1 MKTRIIL
8 SSFFIFLFTSVLN
21 AQVNEL
27 STLNMLADSLQESR
41 GDQPILPDD
50 EIPDDQSSSMVTKK
64 IHDFTD
70 QDFGFTGG
78 KSFTNSPQSKF
89 FEEPL
94 KSFGYDFFI
103 NAPSTFAPLKNIPV
117 PADYIIGPGDNI
129 KILIFGTD
137 NRQFR
142 VQVTR
147 EGDILFPGLGNISVA
162 GLTFSDMQDAII
174 SVVSTKIIGAQL
186 SITLG
191 ALRSVNIFILGE
203 AFQPGMYTV
212 SSLSTI
218 TNAIFAGGGI
228 NTTGSL
234 RNIQL
239 KRSGEILGSY
249 DFYDLLLKGDTRDDI
264 RLLDGDVIFIPP
276 ITKTIGIS
284 GEVVRPGIYE
294 LKDNENIDDLIL
306 FSGNLK
312 PKSDDSSVDIQRI
325 DLTSNS
331 FQLINFDLNDPNF
344 KDFSLQNGDLV
355 AVYPVN
361 DSLKKAVLVSGH
373 ALKPGFYAWF
383 EGMQL
388 GDILSSPDDLLSM
401 TDLGYVLIKR
411 ETEIGQRYEFIQ
423 TDLEEIFQNPSSVAN
438 VVLHESDEIIL
449 FPSLLSANEITTKLI
464 QDQYQIKDNQMVK
477 VDEWTSLTY
486 LRKSLIEELSI
497 NNPINESSATTDI
510 SQSPTSSYYE
520 YSIHDYCT
528 VTEDFAVQIIES
540 SGFRANKSISLL
552 EIEKIQTPED
562 LQNLQ
567 KEAEQERIK
576 FQESSK
582 NEKIERVLTD
592 SCRKQL
598 LDPLIELIRRQIKT
612 GEQEK
617 IVSIFGN
624 TYFPGEYPL
633 TNNMT
638 ISDAIKAAGGLK
650 HATYNAEIE
659 LSRSNVSGK
668 TYSITN
674 TFSSLSDAS
683 DRVTKLQPLDILNIK
698 QISNEIK
705 TVEISG
711 EVFFPGIYPVAANQ
725 TISELIRR
733 AGGLKETASAR
744 GAYFQ
749 RESLRNAEIDRLKGA
764 QSELRRKIIL
774 SSGSGGLGQGSLDS
788 GAINQLSSLL
798 VADPEDAMKLGRL
811 VIDLDAIL
819 NNAGQGDIF
828 LDDGDTLHIPKE
840 LQTVSVIGEVYVP
853 NAHIF
858 KSNLSLDEYIN
869 FSGGA
874 NTFADVKNIY
884 LIKSDGSIISPSQ
897 LVSGGFFRNASSV
910 LEPGDSIVVPL
921 QVTPFSTIKA
931 TTEITQIIYQMAL
944 AAAAVNSF

>member
-1 MKTRIIL
+1 MA
-8 SSFFIFLFTSVLN
+8 N
-21 AQVNEL
+21 AQVGDLTNL
-27 STLNMLADSLQESR
+27 SILADSLKGQRTE
-41 GDQPILPDD
+41 QPLMPDD
-50 EIPDDQSSSMVTKK
+50 EIEDDESTSMITKR
-64 IHDFTD
+64 ITDFSD

-78 KSFTNSPQSKF
+78 NSFNNAPQSKF
-89 FEEPL
+89 FKKPL
-94 KSFGYDFFI
+94 KSFGYDFFV

-117 PADYIIGPGDNI
+117 PPDYIIGPGDNI

-137 NRQFR
+137 NRQFT

-147 EGDILFPGLGNISVA
+147 EGEILFPGLGNIAVA
-162 GLTFSDMQDAII
+162 GLSFSGMQEAI
-174 SVVSTKIIGAQL
+174 SAVVSSKIIGAQL

-191 ALRSVNIFILGE
+191 TLRSVNIFILGE

-218 TNAIFAGGGI
+218 TNAIYAGGRI
-228 NTTGSL
+228 NSTGAL

-239 KRSGEILGSY
+239 KRRGKILGVY
-249 DFYDLLLKGDTRDDI
+249 DFYDLLLKGDTTDDI
-264 RLLDGDVIFIPP
+264 RLSDGDVIFIPP

-306 FSGNLK
+306 FSGNLT
-312 PKSDDSSVDIQRI
+312 PKSNYSSVDIQRI
-325 DLTSNS
+325 DLASNS
-331 FQLINFDLNDPNF
+331 FQLINFDLNDPDF
-344 KDFSLQNGDLV
+344 KDFSLQNGDSV
-355 AVYPVN
+355 AVYPVS
-361 DSLKKAVLVSGH
+361 DTLKNAVLVSGH
-373 ALKPGFYAWF
+373 AMKPGFYAWF
-383 EGMQL
+383 KGIKL
-388 GDILSSPDDLLSM
+388 GDILSSSDDLLSM

-411 ETEIGQRYEFIQ
+411 ETQIGQRYEFIQ
-423 TDLEEIFQNPSSVAN
+423 TDLEEIFQNPSSDAN

-449 FPSLLSANEITTKLI
+449 FPSLLSANQITTKLI
-464 QDQYQIKDNQMVK
+464 QDQYQIKDNQMVL
-477 VDEWTSLTY
+477 VDEWNSMTY
-486 LRKSLIEELSI
+486 LRKSLIKELAI
-497 NNPINESSATTDI
+497 NNPSDETATTDLNTNA
-510 SQSPTSSYYE
+510 TSSYYE

-528 VTEDFAVQIIES
+528 VTEDFAIQIIES
-540 SGFRANKSISLL
+540 SGFRANKSVSLL
-552 EIEKIQTPED
+552 ELENVKTPED

-567 KEAEQERIK
+567 KEVEQERIQ
-576 FQESSK
+576 FQEPDK
-582 NEKIERVLTD
+582 DQKIETLLTN

-598 LDPLIELIRRQIKT
+598 LDPIIEVIRRQIKT

-633 TNNMT
+633 TTNMT
-638 ISDAIKAAGGLK
+638 INDAINAAGGLK
-650 HATYNAEIE
+650 HATYNAEVE

-733 AGGLKETASAR
+733 AGGLKDTASTQ

-798 VADPEDAMKLGRL
+798 VAGSEDGIKLGRL

-819 NNAGQGDIF
+819 NDASQGDIF
-828 LDDGDTLHIPKE
+828 LDDGDSLHIPRA

-853 NAHIF
+853 NSHIY
-858 KSNLSLDEYIN
+858 KNNLNLDDYIN
-869 FSGGA
+869 FSGGS

-884 LIKSDGSIISPSQ
+884 LIKSNGSIISPSK
-897 LVSGGFFRNASSV
+897 LVSDGFFRNTSST
-910 LEPGDSIVVPL
+910 LEPGDTIVVPL

>member
-1 MKTRIIL
+1 MESRIL
-8 SSFFIFLFTSVLN
+8 LPSFFILLLTSIVN
-21 AQVNEL
+21 AQVMDV
-27 STLNMLADSLQESR
+27 STLSNLANSLEQSKTEQPLML
-41 GDQPILPDD
+41 DD
-50 EIPDDQSSSMVTKK
+50 EIADDQSTSMITKG
-64 IHDFTD
+64 IADFTD
-70 QDFGFTGG
+70 RDFGFKGG
-78 KSFTNSPQSKF
+78 KTFTNSPRSKF
-89 FEEPL
+89 LKEPL
-94 KSFGYDFFI
+94 ESFGYDFFI

-117 PADYIIGPGDNI
+117 PPDYIIGPGDNI
-129 KILIFGTD
+129 KVLLYGTE
-137 NRQFR
+137 NRQFT

-147 EGDILFPGLGNISVA
+147 EGEILFPGLGNISVA
-162 GLTFSDMQDAII
+162 GLTFIDMQKAVRA
-174 SVVSTKIIGAQL
+174 VVSSKIIGTQL

-191 ALRSVNIFILGE
+191 TLRSVNIFILGE

-212 SSLSTI
+212 SSLTTI
-218 TNAIFAGGGI
+218 TNAIFSGGGI
-228 NTTGSL
+228 NLTGSL

-239 KRSGEILGSY
+239 KRKGKILGSY
-249 DFYDLLLKGDTRDDI
+249 DFYDLLLKGDTTDDI

-276 ITKTIGIS
+276 ITKTVGIS
-284 GEVVRPGIYE
+284 GEVARPGIYE
-294 LKDNENIDDLIL
+294 LKSNETIDDLIL

-312 PKSDDSSVDIQRI
+312 AKSNDSSVDIQRI
-325 DLTSNS
+325 DPASNS
-331 FQLINFDLNDPNF
+331 FQLINFDLNDPDF
-344 KDFSLQNGDLV
+344 KDYSLNNGDSV
-355 AVYPVN
+355 AIYPVSN
-361 DSLKKAVLVSGH
+361 NLKNAVLVSGH
-373 ALKPGFYAWF
+373 ALRPGFYAWF
-383 EGMQL
+383 EGIQL
-388 GDILSSPDDLLSM
+388 GDIISSSDDLLSM

-411 ETEIGQRYEFIQ
+411 ETQIGQRYEFIQ
-423 TDLEEIFQNPSSVAN
+423 TDLEEIFKNLSSDSN
-438 VVLHESDEIIL
+438 VVLHEKDEIVL
-449 FPSLLSANEITTKLI
+449 FPSLLSTSQITTKLI
-464 QDQYQIKDNQMVK
+464 QDQYKVENNQMVL

-497 NNPINESSATTDI
+497 NNSNKETSALGVANPKTAAN
-510 SQSPTSSYYE
+510 YYE
-520 YSIHDYCT
+520 YSIYDYCT
-528 VTEDFAVQIIES
+528 VTEDFAVQLIES
-540 SGFRANKSISLL
+540 SGFRANKSISMSEL
-552 EIEKIQTPED
+552 EKITTPED

-567 KEAEQERIK
+567 KEVEQERIK
-576 FQESSK
+576 FQESDNDQK
-582 NEKIERVLTD
+582 TERVLTN

-598 LDPLIELIRRQIKT
+598 LNPLIEVIRRQIKT

-617 IVSIFGN
+617 IVSVFGN

-650 HATYNAEIE
+650 HATYNAEVE

-674 TFSSLSDAS
+674 TFTSLSNAS

-698 QISNEIK
+698 QLSNEIK

-711 EVFFPGIYPVAANQ
+711 EVFFPGVYPVSSNQ

-733 AGGLKETASAR
+733 AGGLKDTASIE
-744 GAYFQ
+744 GAYFK

-798 VADPEDAMKLGRL
+798 VGDSEDEIKLGRL
-811 VIDLDAIL
+811 VINLDTIL

-828 LDDGDTLHIPKE
+828 LDDGDSLHIPRAQ
-840 LQTVSVIGEVYVP
+840 QTISVIGEVYVP
-853 NAHIF
+853 NAHIYR
-858 KSNLSLDEYIN
+858 SNLSLDDYIN
-869 FSGGA
+869 FSGGS
-874 NTFADVKNIY
+874 NNFADMKSIY

-897 LVSGGFFRNASSV
+897 LVRGGFFRNSSSA

-921 QVTPFSTIKA
+921 QVTPFSSIKA